1 MKSRPPC
8 VATVLE
14 GGVSPRYPSVM
25 GRMKAKK
32 APLQHWAGCASSKTI
47 LAINTDPD
55 APMMTKA
62 DYAVVGD
69 MHEVLPALLAELA

>member
-47 LAINTDPD
+47 RAINTDPD

-69 MHEVLPALLAELA
+69 MHEVLAPLLEELA